1 MPKDAQGTSV
11 PSSLL
16 RSAYLDSIDT
26 ADLAMDS
33 LSRLGDLFC
42 VVKKLA
48 PDNEEVQ
55 TVADVGQY
63 LADDWWSVFCD
74 QGKAYQA
81 KWEGLQ

>member
-1 MPKDAQGTSV
+1 MSKDTTGTSV

-55 TVADVGQY
+55 TVAEVGQY
-63 LADDWWSVFCD
+63 LADDWWSLFCD
-74 QGKAYQA
+74 QCKEYQA
-81 KWEGLQ
+81 KREGLQ